1 MKPVLSILLAV
12 IITFILLIILKVFY
26 LSTYSN
32 LFPVLVVY
40 ILVGGLVTWIS
51 TENKIRYSLYYG
63 IIFAAIYGVHRTY
76 SMTLIVPLLAVMGG
90 SIAKNEKGT
99 VKNFLDNKFQGKYK
113 SFFINLYKRN
123 KIFLL
128 ASSIIFFASLIIGGI
143 GPYLS
148 SSFNIYMTN
157 VTTNYLSVLKSI
169 TKVDTLSIFLN
180 NSTVAFLY
188 MYISGISFGIISII
202 KLAQMGLID
211 GFLFTKYPYAIFY
224 ILPHGIFEYLS
235 SIISVAA
242 GFKLLSTVINITWA
256 GLHIKRDKSIVEQ
269 VSGIFSVNYLK
280 FRDSMVLMVIA
291 IALFAI
297 AAIIEA
303 NITLPFAQ
311 YMINL
316 IYH

>member
-1 MKPVLSILLAV
+1 MGC
-12 IITFILLIILKVFY
+12 TEIILM
-26 LSTYSN
+26 
-32 LFPVLVVY
+32 
-40 ILVGGLVTWIS
+40 IL
-51 TENKIRYSLYYG
+51 
-63 IIFAAIYGVHRTY
+63 
-76 SMTLIVPLLAVMGG
+76 MVPLLAVMGG

-99 VKNFLDNKFQGKYK
+99 LKNFLNNKFHGNYK
-113 SFFINLYKRN
+113 SFFIDLYKRN
-123 KIFLL
+123 KIVLL
-128 ASSIIFFASLIIGGI
+128 ASSIIFLASLIIGGI

-157 VTTNYLSVLKSI
+157 FTIHYLSVLKSI

-188 MYISGISFGIISII
+188 MYIGGISFGIISTM

-211 GFLFTKYPYAIFY
+211 GFLITKYPYAIFY
-224 ILPHGIFEYLS
+224 ILPHGIFEFLS
-235 SIISVAA
+235 CIISVAA

-256 GLHIKRDKSIVEQ
+256 GLHIKRDKSIIEQ
-269 VSGIFSVNYLK
+269 VSGIFSVNYLN

-291 IALFAI
+291 IALFTI